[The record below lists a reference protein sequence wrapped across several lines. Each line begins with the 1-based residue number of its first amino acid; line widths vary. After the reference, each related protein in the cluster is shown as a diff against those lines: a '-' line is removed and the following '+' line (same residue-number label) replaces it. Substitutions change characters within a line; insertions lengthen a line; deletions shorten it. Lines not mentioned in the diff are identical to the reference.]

1 MNEEDLRDCFA
12 MFAMLGFIMADQG
25 EAGEGTAVSAYELA
39 DQMLEARTKRKGE
52 ELGIAAVKPRRR
64 YSRKGA

>member
-1 MNEEDLRDCFA
+1 MTEQDKEHMRIMFA
-12 MFAMLGFIMADQG
+12 GFAMLGLISRGSVWEFKEAWEIADG
-25 EAGEGTAVSAYELA
+25 MIEANE
-39 DQMLEARTKRKGE
+39 KGE